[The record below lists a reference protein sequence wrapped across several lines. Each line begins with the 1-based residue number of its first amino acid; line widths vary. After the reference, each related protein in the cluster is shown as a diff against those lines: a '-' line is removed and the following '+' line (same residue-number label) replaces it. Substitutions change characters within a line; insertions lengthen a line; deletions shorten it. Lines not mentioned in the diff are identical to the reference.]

1 MTTSTSRTPSSAPP
15 TQQDW
20 RRFGRT
26 TLLPLILLIGLL
38 ALLGQ
43 WHVDLAS
50 GYTEPRVV
58 LDERGGFV
66 FWDGGSDAGFYHRRI
81 EGLDE
86 LGEPR
91 WKEGQLVDAALAD
104 ERLVALFAPASA
116 DEAWFYSLYKR
127 ATLERTWSKEVKDR
141 ELGLR
146 HPRHLAALGER
157 VFLFGSDRRGRLRV
171 ARLTAE
177 GALQP
182 LPARIEDAALLK
194 GVEQDPADVAPPRGF
209 ASAALGERLVLL
221 WRVEA
226 GDRIRGSAK
235 GEVRWTTFDGEAF
248 GPVRTFAADLGALA
262 AVALPGP
269 EGPAVF
275 VYGVPRA
282 SQEAQIARWRL
293 DPAGERFEAAG
304 AVDYQRE
311 GLTGAAGVVSLAAAG
326 NSKGELLFAQIG
338 ATIRYRVREGERW
351 GPWQDLARRPAEQ
364 MAVVYGWFGALLL
377 LSLLLVGKGLELLR
391 RRGPAPAA
399 AERARAEEAEPP
411 AATASLIERALAFG
425 IDLGLVL
432 ALATLLSE
440 LAPQLVERAELEPKG
455 RLALVAWFLVLLLS
469 YFVGFEVALARTPG
483 KLALGLEVQDE
494 AGGRPA
500 TAALIYRNLFRVE
513 LLLPPGTLV
522 PVLTLVLMLTTP
534 LKQRPG
540 DLVARTVVRRAPL
553 PRPAP
558 VPEPSGRSE

>member
-1 MTTSTSRTPSSAPP
+1 MTTSTSRTPSAP

-43 WHVDLAS
+43 WHVELAS

-66 FWDGGSDAGFYHRRI
+66 FWDGGSNAGFYHRRI
-81 EGLDE
+81 EGLADFA
-86 LGEPR
+86 EPR
-91 WKEGQLVDAALAD
+91 WEEGQFVDAALAD

-116 DEAWFYSLYKR
+116 DAAWFYSLYKR
-127 ATLERTWSKEVKDR
+127 ATLERTWSKEIKDP

-182 LPARIEDAALLK
+182 LSARIEDAAVLK
-194 GVEQDPADVAPPRGF
+194 GFEQDPADVPPPRGF
-209 ASAALGERLVLL
+209 ASAALGDRLVLL

-226 GDRIRGSAK
+226 GDRTRGSAK

-248 GPVRTFAADLGALA
+248 GPVRTFVADLAAMA

-269 EGPAVF
+269 EGRSAF

-282 SQEAQIARWRL
+282 SSEAQIARWKL
-293 DPAGERFEAAG
+293 DPSGERFEAAG
-304 AVDYQRE
+304 AVDYERE
-311 GLTGAAGVVSLAAAG
+311 GLTGAAGVVALAAAAS
-326 NSKGELLFAQIG
+326 SKGELLFAQIG
-338 ATIRYRVREGERW
+338 ATIRYRIREGERW

-364 MAVVYGWFGALLL
+364 MAVVYGWFGALFL

-399 AERARAEEAEPP
+399 AERAPLDGEPP
-411 AATASLIERALAFG
+411 GATASLIERALAFG

-432 ALATLLSE
+432 ALATLLGE
-440 LAPQLVERAELEPKG
+440 LAPQLLERAELEPKG

-469 YFVGFEVALARTPG
+469 YFVGFEIALARTPG

-494 AGGRPA
+494 AGGRPSA
-500 TAALIYRNLFRVE
+500 AALVYRNLFRVE
-513 LLLPPGTLV
+513 LLLPPGTLI
-522 PVLTLVLMLTTP
+522 PLLTLVLMLTTP

-553 PRPAP
+553 PRPTPLVA
-558 VPEPSGRSE
+558 EPSGPSE